1 MRIFAPASAR
11 QTDVGLFVLRAVSGS
26 IFAAH
31 GAQKLFTFG
40 LDGVAGAFGGMGVPM
55 AGVVGP
61 AVAFLEF
68 FGGLALVAGL
78 LTRLVGVGLAAN
90 MLGAILLV
98 HLPNGLFLPNG
109 SEFALALFGA
119 AATLTMT
126 GAGSFSVDA
135 VLNRTLGKR
144 SRTTTVETSAPV
156 HAGVSPRRNR
166 AA

>member
-1 MRIFAPASAR
+1 MRIFAPASGR
-11 QTDVGLFVLRAVSGS
+11 QLDLGLLVLRAVAGS

-40 LDGVAGAFGGMGVPM
+40 LDGVAGAFGGMGIPF

-78 LTRLVGVGLAAN
+78 LTRIVGVGLAAN
-90 MLGAILLV
+90 MLGAILMV
-98 HLPNGLFLPNG
+98 HMPAGFFLPNG

-119 AATLTMT
+119 ALTLTFT
-126 GAGSFSVDA
+126 GAGSISAD
-135 VLNRTLGKR
+135 TLLARGLTQR
-144 SRTTTVETSAPV
+144 QRGIAPGVTAPATSNVA
-156 HAGVSPRRNR
+156 STR